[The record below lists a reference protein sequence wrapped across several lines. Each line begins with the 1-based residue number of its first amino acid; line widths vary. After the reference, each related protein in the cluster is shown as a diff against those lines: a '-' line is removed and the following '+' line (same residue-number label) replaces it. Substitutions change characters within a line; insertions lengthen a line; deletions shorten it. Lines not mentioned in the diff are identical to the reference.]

1 MRTNEGQAV
10 SILLPRLHSGQQR
23 VIAEAARF
31 NVVCCGRRWGK
42 TTLGI
47 DRLIQPALQGAP
59 TAFLS
64 PTHKMLAE
72 VWRQVRR
79 TLRPLTR
86 RVNSEQHRIELLGG
100 GLIEMWSLESADTL
114 RGRSYRRV
122 VIDEAAMLA
131 GLREVWHMVLRPTL
145 ADYVGDAWFCST
157 PRGRNFFW
165 ECFQRGQDSGQSTW
179 KSWQMPTRS
188 NPYIRPAEIEA
199 ARQELPEQ
207 VFRQEFEAAFLEQG
221 GAVFRRVRE
230 SATAAPQQAAL
241 PGHRYVMGCDW
252 GRQSD
257 FTCLAVLDTTERALA
272 ALERFNR
279 VDYVVQLG
287 RLRGVAERF
296 APDVIVAEQNSIG
309 LPLIEELQRMD
320 LPVVPFVTSNASKM
334 RIIDELALALE
345 RGTLRL
351 LDEPVLLDELQAF
364 AMERL
369 PSGLLRYSA
378 PAGQH
383 DDTVMALALAW
394 SAAGSE
400 QNLVLW

>member
-1 MRTNEGQAV
+1 MRTNERREVA
-10 SILLPRLHSGQQR
+10 IMLPRLHSGQQR
-23 VIAEAARF
+23 VINEAARF

-79 TLRPLTR
+79 ALHPLTR
-86 RVNSEQHRIELLGG
+86 RISTEQHRIELLGG
-100 GLIEMWSLESADTL
+100 GLVEMWSLESADTL
-114 RGRSYRRV
+114 RGRTYRRV

-131 GLREVWHMVLRPTL
+131 GLREVWQMVLRPTL
-145 ADYVGDAWFCST
+145 ADYAGDAWFCST

-165 ECFQRGQDSGQSTW
+165 ECFQRGQAAGQATW

-188 NPYIRPAEIEA
+188 NPFIRRAEIEA

-230 SATAAPQQAAL
+230 SATAAAQQAAL
-241 PGHRYVMGCDW
+241 AGHRYVVGCDW
-252 GRQSD
+252 GRQND
-257 FTCLAVLDTTERALA
+257 FTCLAVLDISERALV

-279 VDYVVQLG
+279 VDYAVQLG
-287 RLRGVAERF
+287 RLQGVAERF

-369 PSGLLRYSA
+369 PSGLVRYSA

-400 QNLVLW
+400 HNLVLW